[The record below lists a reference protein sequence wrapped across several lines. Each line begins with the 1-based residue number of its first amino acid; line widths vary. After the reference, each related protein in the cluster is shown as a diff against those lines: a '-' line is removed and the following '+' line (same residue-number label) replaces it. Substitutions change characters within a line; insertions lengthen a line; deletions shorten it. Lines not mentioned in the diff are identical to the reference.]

1 MRIYLTTCCKE
12 KTKTESPIPA
22 IDLYLDPRIHFIH
35 EQAQKDEVEFR
46 ILSGKWGVIH
56 PNQELD
62 WYDKKLELEDIE
74 EMTGTLLIQLATEK
88 ITEIIFFVISPKID
102 EGTQPYIDLMKKATA
117 VSGISLSVWRLG
129 EE

>member
-1 MRIYLTTCCKE
+1 M
-12 KTKTESPIPA
+12 
-22 IDLYLDPRIHFIH
+22 
-35 EQAQKDEVEFR
+35 
-46 ILSGKWGVIH
+46 SGKWGVIH